1 MKIPKGM
8 QVPEGRN
15 EDHVLKM
22 HRNVY
27 GQKNAGRTWNK
38 YLVDK
43 LVNKLKFKQSAIDEC
58 VFYRKNVLYVLYTD
72 DSIIASPDNKE
83 IEKVSL
89 NTRAF
94 ADGNLANNVLVWG
107 ARGMGKSTL
116 IKSVVKA
123 TSFKNKNLKIIE
135 VARDDIGQ
143 MNSLLK
149 TMKNLDKK
157 FIIFCDD
164 ISFDDNETSYKSLK
178 SLLDGGLIGGAQ
190 NVLVYAT
197 SNRRHLLS
205 RKAGNA
211 DNFMRW
217 EEELDERL
225 SISDRFGISIG
236 FYECDQNLYLEIVRS
251 YSKSFGINIET
262 EELDKRALQW
272 QVQRG
277 SRSGRVA
284 KQFVVS
290 LLSSYQ

>member
-1 MKIPKGM
+1 MEEYLKRIADSLERAFPLKPDTSFFEKSAAFIWDPDQNYYTQVTNVQTVDLSLLKGM
-8 QVPEGRN
+8 
-15 EDHVLKM
+15 D
-22 HRNVY
+22 
-27 GQKNAGRTWNK
+27 
-38 YLVDK
+38 
-43 LVNKLKFKQSAIDEC
+43 
-58 VFYRKNVLYVLYTD
+58 
-72 DSIIASPDNKE
+72 KE
-83 IEKVSL
+83 IEQVRL
-89 NTRAF
+89 NTKAF

-123 TSFKNKNLKIIE
+123 TSSKNNSLKIIE

-149 TMKNLDKK
+149 IIKNLDKK

-205 RKAGNA
+205 RKAGNG

-251 YSKSFGINIET
+251 YANSFSLDIEI
-262 EELDKRALQW
+262 EELDKRAIKW

-290 LLSSYQ
+290 LLSSY

>member
-1 MKIPKGM
+1 MDEYLKRIAESLERAFPPDPDIYFFEKDSAFIWEPARNHFSKVSDIPTVDISLLKGM
-8 QVPEGRN
+8 
-15 EDHVLKM
+15 
-22 HRNVY
+22 
-27 GQKNAGRTWNK
+27 
-38 YLVDK
+38 
-43 LVNKLKFKQSAIDEC
+43 DE
-58 VFYRKNVLYVLYTD
+58 
-72 DSIIASPDNKE
+72 E
-83 IEKVSL
+83 IEKVRL

-94 ADGNLANNVLVWG
+94 VEGNLANNVLIWG

-123 TSFKNKNLKIIE
+123 ASSQSNRLKVIE
-135 VARDDIGQ
+135 VSRDDIGQ
-143 MNSLLK
+143 VDKLLK
-149 TMKNLDKK
+149 LIKNINKK

-178 SLLDGGLIGGAQ
+178 SVLDGGLIGGLQ

-205 RKAGNA
+205 RKTG
-211 DNFMRW
+211 DSEGFIRW
-217 EEELDERL
+217 EEEQDERL

-251 YSKSFGINIET
+251 YAKSVGFEMSAKELNRKAIE
-262 EELDKRALQW
+262 W

-284 KQFVVS
+284 KQFIVS
-290 LLSSYQ
+290 LLSGYK

>member
-1 MKIPKGM
+1 MEEYLKRIADALERAFPLDPDTAFFEKADAFIWEPDRNYFSEVRSISTIDISLLKGM
-8 QVPEGRN
+8 
-15 EDHVLKM
+15 D
-22 HRNVY
+22 
-27 GQKNAGRTWNK
+27 
-38 YLVDK
+38 
-43 LVNKLKFKQSAIDEC
+43 
-58 VFYRKNVLYVLYTD
+58 
-72 DSIIASPDNKE
+72 KE
-83 IEKVSL
+83 IERVRL
-89 NTRAF
+89 NTKAF

-123 TSFKNKNLKIIE
+123 TSLKNNNLKIIE
-135 VARDDIGQ
+135 VARDNIGQ

-149 TMKNLDKK
+149 TIKNLDKK

-190 NVLVYAT
+190 NILIYAT

-205 RKAGNA
+205 RKTGNNS
-211 DNFMRW
+211 DFMRW

-225 SISDRFGISIG
+225 SISDRFGVSIG

-251 YSKSFGINIET
+251 YAKSFGIDIPIKELERRAIE
-262 EELDKRALQW
+262 W

-284 KQFVVS
+284 KQFIVS
-290 LLSSYQ
+290 LLSSHE

>member
-1 MKIPKGM
+1 M
-8 QVPEGRN
+8 
-15 EDHVLKM
+15 D
-22 HRNVY
+22 
-27 GQKNAGRTWNK
+27 
-38 YLVDK
+38 
-43 LVNKLKFKQSAIDEC
+43 
-58 VFYRKNVLYVLYTD
+58 
-72 DSIIASPDNKE
+72 
-83 IEKVSL
+83 
-89 NTRAF
+89 
-94 ADGNLANNVLVWG
+94 
-107 ARGMGKSTL
+107 
-116 IKSVVKA
+116 
-123 TSFKNKNLKIIE
+123 
-135 VARDDIGQ
+135 
-143 MNSLLK
+143 SLLK
-149 TMKNLDKK
+149 TIKNLDKK

-211 DNFMRW
+211 DKFMRW

-251 YSKSFGINIET
+251 YAKSFGINVGT

-284 KQFVVS
+284 KQFIVS
-290 LLSSYQ
+290 LLGSYQ

>member
-1 MKIPKGM
+1 MEEYLKRIADALERAFPSEPDTAFFEKADAFIWEPDRNHFSEVSSISTIDISLLKGM
-8 QVPEGRN
+8 
-15 EDHVLKM
+15 D
-22 HRNVY
+22 
-27 GQKNAGRTWNK
+27 
-38 YLVDK
+38 
-43 LVNKLKFKQSAIDEC
+43 
-58 VFYRKNVLYVLYTD
+58 
-72 DSIIASPDNKE
+72 KE
-83 IEKVSL
+83 IERVRL
-89 NTRAF
+89 NTKAF

-123 TSFKNKNLKIIE
+123 TSFKNNSLKIIE

-143 MNSLLK
+143 MDSLLK
-149 TMKNLDKK
+149 TIKNLDKK

>member
-1 MKIPKGM
+1 MEEYLKRIADALERAFPLDPDTAFFEKADAFIWEPDRNHFSEVSGISTIDISLLKGM
-8 QVPEGRN
+8 
-15 EDHVLKM
+15 D
-22 HRNVY
+22 
-27 GQKNAGRTWNK
+27 
-38 YLVDK
+38 
-43 LVNKLKFKQSAIDEC
+43 
-58 VFYRKNVLYVLYTD
+58 
-72 DSIIASPDNKE
+72 KE
-83 IEKVSL
+83 IERVRL
-89 NTRAF
+89 NTKAF

-123 TSFKNKNLKIIE
+123 TSLKNNNLKIIE

-149 TMKNLDKK
+149 TIKNLDKK
-157 FIIFCDD
+157 FIVFCDD
-164 ISFDDNETSYKSLK
+164 ISFDENETSYKSLK

-211 DNFMRW
+211 DKFMRW

-251 YSKSFGINIET
+251 YSKSFGINIEK

>member
-1 MKIPKGM
+1 MEEYLKRIADALERAFPLDPDTAFFEKADAFIWEPDRNHFSEVTSISTIDISLLKGM
-8 QVPEGRN
+8 
-15 EDHVLKM
+15 D
-22 HRNVY
+22 
-27 GQKNAGRTWNK
+27 
-38 YLVDK
+38 
-43 LVNKLKFKQSAIDEC
+43 
-58 VFYRKNVLYVLYTD
+58 
-72 DSIIASPDNKE
+72 KE
-83 IEKVSL
+83 IERVRL
-89 NTRAF
+89 NTKAF

-116 IKSVVKA
+116 IKSVVKS
-123 TSFKNKNLKIIE
+123 TSSKNNSLKIIE

-143 MNSLLK
+143 MNILLK
-149 TMKNLDKK
+149 IIKNIDKK

-190 NVLVYAT
+190 NFLIYAT

-205 RKAGNA
+205 RKTSNNS
-211 DNFMRW
+211 DFMRW

-251 YSKSFGINIET
+251 YANSFGLNIT
-262 EELDKRALQW
+262 TKELDKKAIEW
-272 QVQRG
+272 QMQRG

-284 KQFVVS
+284 RQFIIS
-290 LLSSYQ
+290 LLNSHT